1 MSRGR
6 LTFVVALLLAMAPW
20 CASLAVSTDAPAV
33 LRASFSQERVLPG
46 FRRPLRS
53 EGEVLLVRG
62 EGLRWRTLAPF
73 PSTLVVRDGRM
84 AFRDA
89 EGRTQPVDDGGHV
102 AGLVQELL
110 DALLSA
116 DRTALATRFTL
127 AEMPPPRPSAWAL
140 RLVPKGAPLSGLYE
154 RIEVVGEAH
163 VERIDLHESSGA
175 RTTIRL
181 HDTRVQATAGDAER
195 RALE

>member
-1 MSRGR
+1 MRRILIGAIAS
-6 LTFVVALLLAMAPW
+6 LLLAVVLSGPSMG
-20 CASLAVSTDAPAV
+20 ASPDEAAV

-46 FRRPLRS
+46 FSRPLRS

-73 PSTLVVRDGRM
+73 PSTLVLRDGRM
-84 AFRDA
+84 ALRDA
-89 EGRTQPVDDGGHV
+89 DGRTQAVDDGGHV
-102 AGLVQELL
+102 AGLVQALL

-116 DRTALATRFTL
+116 DRAALATRFTVSEL
-127 AEMPPPRPSAWAL
+127 PPPRPSAWAL
-140 RLVPKGAPLSGLYE
+140 GLVPKGAPLDAIYA

-163 VERIDLHESSGA
+163 VERIELHEANGG
-175 RTTIRL
+175 RTTIRF

>member
-1 MSRGR
+1 MSRVLIG
-6 LTFVVALLLAMAPW
+6 VIASLLLAVVLSGPSMG
-20 CASLAVSTDAPAV
+20 ASPDEAAV
-33 LRASFSQERVLPG
+33 LRASFAQERVLPG

-53 EGEVLLVRG
+53 EGDVLLVRG

-89 EGRTQPVDDGGHV
+89 EGRTQAVDDGGHV
-102 AGLVQELL
+102 AGLVQALL

-116 DRTALATRFTL
+116 DRDALATRFTVSEL
-127 AEMPPPRPSAWAL
+127 PPPRPSAWAL
-140 RLVPKGAPLSGLYE
+140 GLVPKGAPLDAIYA
-154 RIEVVGEAH
+154 RIEVVGEAQ
-163 VERIDLHESSGA
+163 VERIELHEANGG
-175 RTTIRL
+175 RTTIRF
-181 HDTRVQATAGDAER
+181 HDTRVQATAGEAER

>member
-1 MSRGR
+1 
-6 LTFVVALLLAMAPW
+6 
-20 CASLAVSTDAPAV
+20 
-33 LRASFSQERVLPG
+33 
-46 FRRPLRS
+46 
-53 EGEVLLVRG
+53 
-62 EGLRWRTLAPF
+62 
-73 PSTLVVRDGRM
+73 M

-89 EGRTQPVDDGGHV
+89 EGRTQAVDDSGHV

-116 DRTALATRFTL
+116 DRSTLATRFTL
-127 AEMPPPRPSAWAL
+127 AEMPAPRPSAWAL

-154 RIEVVGEAH
+154 RIEVVGETH

-181 HDTRVQATAGDAER
+181 HDTRVQATVGDAER

>member
-1 MSRGR
+1 VSRCVSG
-6 LTFVVALLLAMAPW
+6 FVMALLLAGMPW
-20 CASLAVSTDAPAV
+20 ATSLATSTDAPAV

-62 EGLRWRTLAPF
+62 EGLRWATRAPF
-73 PSTLVVRDGRM
+73 PSTLVVRGGRM

-89 EGRTQPVDDGGHV
+89 EGRRQSVDEGGHV

-116 DRTALATRFTL
+116 DRAALAKRFTL
-127 AEMPPPRPSAWAL
+127 TEMPPPRPEAWAL
-140 RLVPKGAPLSGLYE
+140 GLVPKGPPLNGLYE
-154 RIEVVGEAH
+154 RIEVIGGTH
-163 VERIDLHESSGA
+163 VERIDLYESSGA
-175 RTTIRL
+175 RTTIRF
-181 HDTRVQATAGDAER
+181 HDTRVQAAAGDAER